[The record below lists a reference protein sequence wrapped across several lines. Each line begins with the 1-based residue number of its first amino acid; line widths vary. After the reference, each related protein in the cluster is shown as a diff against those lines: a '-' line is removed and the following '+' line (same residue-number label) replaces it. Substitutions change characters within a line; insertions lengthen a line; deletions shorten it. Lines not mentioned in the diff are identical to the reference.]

1 MQAYPPIDAPL
12 AYFNNLSQRSG
23 QTLQALNALNLRL
36 AQQLIEDAAQSGQQ
50 FMACATPWQVAI
62 TAVKQ
67 LQPVSEHLRH
77 YQQELV
83 EVLTG
88 SQFIH

>member
-1 MQAYPPIDAPL
+1 MQAYPPIDAQMAFL
-12 AYFNNLSQRSG
+12 NNLGQRSG
-23 QTLQALNALNLRL
+23 QTLQALSALNLRL
-36 AQQLIEDAAQSGQQ
+36 TQQLIEDAAQSGQQ
-50 FMACATPWQVAI
+50 FMACTNPWQLAL

-67 LQPVSEHLRH
+67 LQPVNEHLRH

-88 SQFIH
+88 NQYIH